1 MISPLHALSY
11 TGFIVAEVIKGA
23 VHVARDVMTP
33 GLDVSPAIVELPL
46 RCETDLEISLM
57 ASSITITPGTVTIGI
72 APAVDDRPPTL
83 FVHAL
88 HGQDADE
95 VLAGLHD
102 MEHRLLKMTRGPQAA
117 ARAMEVRP

>member
-1 MISPLHALSY
+1 MISPLHTLSY
-11 TGFIVAEVIKGA
+11 TGFIVAEVVLGA
-23 VHVARDVMTP
+23 VRVARDVMTP

-57 ASSITITPGTVTIGI
+57 ASSITITPGTLTLGI

-88 HGQDADE
+88 HGHDRDE
-95 VLAGLHD
+95 VVAGLRD
-102 MEHRLLKMTRGPQAA
+102 MEHRLLRMTRGPRAA
-117 ARAMEVRP
+117 DQAMEGAS